1 MAKTFSYISPPF
13 RLVASAACKKAR
25 LYSSMSRKVRKAF
38 RQRTFD
44 PSRRTTTGCSRS
56 ERALGTLFDCLPYG
70 TLPADSIPLNDV
82 SEPGLLGMLPNR
94 SRIRRGKFSKLGRMA
109 CENPSLDRKQPTI
122 SIVPCCSSANRRMR
136 HGFVIARTQSPSLF
150 LLSDSLKAHLI
161 FFLPD

>member
-56 ERALGTLFDCLPYG
+56 ERALGTLLSTFP
-70 TLPADSIPLNDV
+70 
-82 SEPGLLGMLPNR
+82 R
-94 SRIRRGKFSKLGRMA
+94 A
-109 CENPSLDRKQPTI
+109 CSF
-122 SIVPCCSSANRRMR
+122 
-136 HGFVIARTQSPSLF
+136 FVIQRFSIGADLHFRSFAVGHDLCF
-150 LLSDSLKAHLI
+150 VCHKFALLC
-161 FFLPD
+161 

>member
-56 ERALGTLFDCLPYG
+56 ERALGTLFDCVAYDTFISFGNGDASTTKTHHTPSPHHCALCLAP
-70 TLPADSIPLNDV
+70 
-82 SEPGLLGMLPNR
+82 EKGLL
-94 SRIRRGKFSKLGRMA
+94 
-109 CENPSLDRKQPTI
+109 
-122 SIVPCCSSANRRMR
+122 
-136 HGFVIARTQSPSLF
+136 
-150 LLSDSLKAHLI
+150 
-161 FFLPD
+161 